1 MDEQKRLFSI
11 RLTNLINKSGK
22 TQTQIAD
29 DLGFKKTTLN
39 SWCKGVSFP
48 TSGKLQALADY
59 FGVGKSYFVEE
70 EPPIDYVLHIDGK
83 EDILIEVEKMDSPT
97 YSHLLEYARF
107 LNQKNKREG

>member
-22 TQTQIAD
+22 TQTQIAE

-59 FGVGKSYFVEE
+59 FNVGKSYFVDEI
-70 EPPIDYVLHIDGK
+70 PPTDMILSVDGK
-83 EDILIEVEKMDSPT
+83 DEILIEVEKMDKST

-107 LNQKNKREG
+107 LNQKREE